1 MRPFGELFLLVQ
13 RLPSKQPF
21 RAAPRTLAIS
31 ALMVGGFGVTVALAG
46 PAAAS
51 GGVTLY
57 VNSTGSNA
65 GNDCTQLLA
74 PCATVSYAVSQAA
87 TGDTIEVVGT
97 VEDNVNNFPSDISL
111 SRSRATKLRPTRQLS
126 SMAAAAGTV
135 VTVASGSNV
144 TLDYLTIQNGST
156 AGSGGGIENDGTLT
170 VNNTT
175 VTDNFSTG
183 ANGAGIDNTGTLT
196 VSNSTISNNIANQNG
211 GGISSEAGAITVSD
225 TTISGNS
232 ASADGGGI
240 DLAAGYG
247 QITDSTIT
255 ANTAGSGGGI
265 DNGSGSLTVVD
276 ATISSNSSYGIAGS
290 ATTAATIVAEDTP
303 ADCQN
308 TLTSTGYDLSSDSS
322 CGFTAAG
329 DSENA
334 DPELGGLTDNGG
346 PTLTLM
352 PGPRPGRGGHS
363 EPHHARRRLLLGL
376 RRRHRPTRREPTVW
390 QLVLQHRCGR
400 ELPRFRPEHLE
411 HRPSDLRRE
420 PVFEFPVHRLCRARS
435 DLHRNRCPPGRRHL
449 EPGRGPVGHA
459 TCRRRRHVS
468 DRHHGVQR
476 RDTGAVGY
484 PGLHPD
490 GQHAD
495 RDGPIERPRS
505 TRSSTGPRTRSPSRP
520 QGLRRRWS
528 RPLWRRASG
537 CRPGSR

>member
-13 RLPSKQPF
+13 RLTSKQPF

-31 ALMVGGFGVTVALAG
+31 ALVVGGFGVTVALAG

-97 VEDNVNNFPSDISL
+97 VEDNVNNFPSDITLTISGDEAPADSPAVL
-111 SRSRATKLRPTRQLS
+111 DGGG
-126 SMAAAAGTV
+126 AGTV
-135 VTVASGSNV
+135 VTVPSGSNV

-175 VTDNFSTG
+175 VTNNFSTG

-334 DPELGGLTDNGG
+334 DPELGALTDNGG
-346 PTLTLM
+346 PTLTLL
-352 PGPRPGRGGHS
+352 PGPGPAVGAIPNPTTLDDDSFLVCGGATDQRGVNRPFGGTNCNIGAVES
-363 EPHHARRRLLLGL
+363 FPGVA
-376 RRRHRPTRREPTVW
+376 PNISNIAQATFDVSQFSSF
-390 QLVLQHRCGR
+390 QLTASAAPAAIFTETGALPAGVTLNRAGVLSGT
-400 ELPRFRPEHLE
+400 
-411 HRPSDLRRE
+411 
-420 PVFEFPVHRLCRARS
+420 
-435 DLHRNRCPPGRRHL
+435 PP
-449 EPGRGPVGHA
+449 A
-459 TCRRRRHVS
+459 ARRRHVS

-495 RDGPIERPRS
+495 RDGPIERPR
-505 TRSSTGPRTRSPSRP
+505 
-520 QGLRRRWS
+520 
-528 RPLWRRASG
+528 
-537 CRPGSR
+537 